1 MATAFCAVFFAPA
14 TTPLRQNRML
24 KSLPL
29 TPVFSSFAFPKT
41 FLRTLQPCLRM
52 LQASRILPG
61 WIRAGSCGIRSCS
74 GSALRPSIEADL
86 DRAHRFDNGAV
97 LTTRFGG
104 IAVFAALAKKRCGR
118 NGQRGSEP
126 LQRPPLGFRFF
137 IALRNRERCAKAGA
151 HARF

>member
-1 MATAFCAVFFAPA
+1 
-14 TTPLRQNRML
+14 ML

-41 FLRTLQPCLRM
+41 FLRTLQPCLRL

-86 DRAHRFDNGAV
+86 DRAYRLDNGAV

-104 IAVFAALAKKRCGR
+104 IAVFAALAN
-118 NGQRGSEP
+118 NGT
-126 LQRPPLGFRFF
+126 
-137 IALRNRERCAKAGA
+137 AGTVSA
-151 HARF
+151 GLNLSNDLHWDFASSLLYGIESDARRQVLMRASDFDA